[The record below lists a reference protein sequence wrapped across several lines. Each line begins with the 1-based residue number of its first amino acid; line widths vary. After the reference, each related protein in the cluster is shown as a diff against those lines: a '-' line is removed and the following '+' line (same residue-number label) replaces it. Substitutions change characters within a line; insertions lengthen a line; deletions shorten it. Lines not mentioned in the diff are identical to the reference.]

1 MNNTQISKKQKQV
14 AQRLLDARIKRG
26 LSQAETAD
34 RAGIDRKTVNRIEN
48 NHFSPSLNTIF
59 RLCDVLAVKPK
70 ELVK

>member
-1 MNNTQISKKQKQV
+1 VNNTQISKKQKQV

>member
-1 MNNTQISKKQKQV
+1 VNNTQISKKEKQV

-59 RLCDVLAVKPK
+59 RLCDALAVKPN